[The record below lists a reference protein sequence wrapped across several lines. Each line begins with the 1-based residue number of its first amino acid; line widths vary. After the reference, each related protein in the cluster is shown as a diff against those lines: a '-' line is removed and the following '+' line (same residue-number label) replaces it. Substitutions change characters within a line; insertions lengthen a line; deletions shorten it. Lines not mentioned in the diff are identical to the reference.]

1 MAIKEEKEIKKF
13 QTGKEE
19 IKLLLL
25 ANNMMLYIENHIAL
39 INELGKVSEYK
50 INTQKSLA
58 SLYTNNKISE
68 RDVKEAIPFT
78 IATKRMKYLG
88 MNCSNEDPA

>member
-25 ANNMMLYIENHIAL
+25 ANNMMLYIENHML
-39 INELGKVSEYK
+39 PPENY
-50 INTQKSLA
+50 
-58 SLYTNNKISE
+58 
-68 RDVKEAIPFT
+68 
-78 IATKRMKYLG
+78 
-88 MNCSNEDPA
+88 